1 MTNTSNKE
9 STASET
15 LSGSLIIK
23 AVKES
28 GVQTVLT
35 VPDKTTAS
43 GLLRPIAAD
52 KNLQHVR
59 VCKEDETI
67 GISAALSY
75 SGNRSLIL
83 IQYTGLLDSLNAI
96 RAVAVD
102 YEMPI
107 CMMVG
112 LLGKEPG
119 VLPTESKRYGV
130 KIIQPILDVMGIIHH
145 VIETDDNI
153 SIIKPAIN
161 KAYETSTPVAF
172 LIGSPPV
179 AE

>member
-1 MTNTSNKE
+1 MTNINNKI

-15 LSGSLIIK
+15 LSGSLVIK

-75 SGNRSLIL
+75 SVNRSLIL
-83 IQYTGLLDSLNAI
+83 IQYTGLLDS
-96 RAVAVD
+96 
-102 YEMPI
+102 
-107 CMMVG
+107 
-112 LLGKEPG
+112 
-119 VLPTESKRYGV
+119 
-130 KIIQPILDVMGIIHH
+130 
-145 VIETDDNI
+145 
-153 SIIKPAIN
+153 
-161 KAYETSTPVAF
+161 
-172 LIGSPPV
+172 
-179 AE
+179 

>member
-1 MTNTSNKE
+1 MEN
-9 STASET
+9 

-23 AVKES
+23 AVKGS

-35 VPDKTTAS
+35 VPDKTTAN

-52 KNLQHVR
+52 CDLRHVR

-75 SGNRSLIL
+75 SGHRSLIL

-102 YEMPI
+102 YQMPI

-119 VLPTESKRYGV
+119 VLPSKSKRYGV
-130 KIIQPILDVMGIIHH
+130 QIIEPILDIMGIDHQL
-145 VIETDDNI
+145 IETDDDI
-153 SIIKPAIN
+153 HHIAPLIC
-161 KAYETSTPVAF
+161 KAYETSSPVAF
-172 LIGSPPV
+172 LIGRPPV